1 MDNGASARAISDGEL
16 GTVWTPWLQ
25 AGRQGWQAMQD
36 LGPEELELP
45 LAKAEPKELQWS
57 MAAQC
62 LRVKSLAEAEGLSG
76 SPDPKRTFC

>member
-1 MDNGASARAISDGEL
+1 
-16 GTVWTPWLQ
+16 
-25 AGRQGWQAMQD
+25 MQD

-76 SPDPKRTFC
+76 SPDPKRTFCRLT